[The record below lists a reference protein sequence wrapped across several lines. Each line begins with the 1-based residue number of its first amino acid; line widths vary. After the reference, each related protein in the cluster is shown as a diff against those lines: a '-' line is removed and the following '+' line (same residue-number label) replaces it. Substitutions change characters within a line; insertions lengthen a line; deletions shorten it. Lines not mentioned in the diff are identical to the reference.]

1 MTHSEG
7 IKKFK
12 ALIDVFLN
20 LFSGMEHISFDAWQ
34 NETTVAIT
42 NQRLTPTASTG
53 VGRPSSSSTN
63 NKCPDSNGKMC
74 FGCNAFYT
82 NSEDPHDKK
91 IVDYSCAASS
101 PSQDSEWVPP
111 KDIKYREITKWP
123 HLNECIEHLEILN
136 IGLLKVHL
144 KAHFS

>member
-1 MTHSEG
+1 M
-7 IKKFK
+7 
-12 ALIDVFLN
+12 IDEFLN
-20 LFSGMEHISFDAWQ
+20 FFSGMEHISFDAWQ
-34 NETTVAIT
+34 NETTLAIT

-91 IVDYSCAASS
+91 IVDYSCAASG

-123 HLNECIEHLEILN
+123 HLNECIQHLEILN
-136 IGLLKVHL
+136 IGRLKGH
-144 KAHFS
+144 